1 MKQIQSARFWIGK
14 KTLVKDMT
22 VYSLAGKYIEKAKNN
37 LITMQILSDIQSNK
51 EARKLLSIPENYSSD
66 EWVTVS
72 SYYAMYA
79 AALALLAKIG
89 YKSSAHAAT
98 ISALNDFFVKKKV
111 LDKEY
116 LALLESAQLTKEEVN
131 ELANARE
138 NRETAQY
145 EVTKTITHNLA
156 ETGIKNAYKFVERVR
171 VIINKM

>member
-1 MKQIQSARFWIGK
+1 MKGMPSARYWIGK
-14 KTLVKDMT
+14 EVLVKDMT
-22 VYSLAGKYIEKAKNN
+22 VYPLAMKYLDKAKNN
-37 LITMQILSDIQSNK
+37 LITTQLLSDIQSNK
-51 EARKLLSIPENYSSD
+51 EARKLLNIPEHYSSD

-89 YKSSAHAAT
+89 YKSSAHAET

-145 EVTKTITHNLA
+145 GVTKTITHNLA
-156 ETGIKNAYKFVERVR
+156 EIGIKNAYKFVERVR
-171 VIINKM
+171 AIISKM